1 MNERLAKAVL
11 PLRRVF
17 ACVLPSSPGV
27 IATFVLCSVAFA
39 QSSADPQELVRQA
52 VGNELASPFLPD
64 NCSYQYH
71 REGSG
76 RHETLLMVKSSDL
89 VVGKLVRI
97 NNAPPSRDQEQKE
110 NDRLRRLLHDSDLQ
124 QQQRRK
130 QQKFEHYVRE
140 LVAALPQAFHYT
152 ETETEAAADGRRL
165 IHLAFQPAPDFH
177 PATTELEL
185 LRGMAGAMVI
195 DDQRKRIVR
204 LAAHTFREMDFGWGL
219 LIHLNKG
226 ANLLLEREAAP
237 RLGFDLRAFSV
248 TIEGR
253 ILLLKKLEVHWSF
266 DHFASLGRTVD
277 LASAV
282 GLLTA
287 PDLAGSGPGLL
298 SH

>member
-1 MNERLAKAVL
+1 VNQRLAKAIL

-17 ACVLPSSPGV
+17 AFVLPSSPGV
-27 IATFVLCSVAFA
+27 ISTFLLCSVALA
-39 QSSADPQELVRQA
+39 QSSGDPQELVRQA
-52 VGNELASPFLPD
+52 VGNELASPFVPD
-64 NCSYQYH
+64 NCTYQYH
-71 REGSG
+71 RQGSG
-76 RHETLLMVKSSDL
+76 RHETLLMIKTSDL
-89 VVGKLVRI
+89 VVGKLIRI
-97 NNAPPSRDQEQKE
+97 DNVPVSGEQEQKE

-124 QQQRRK
+124 QQQRKK
-130 QQKFEHYVRE
+130 QQKFEHFVRE
-140 LVAALPQAFHYT
+140 LVAALPEAFHYS
-152 ETETEAAADGRRL
+152 ETETEVADGRRL

-185 LRGMAGAMVI
+185 LRGMAGTLVI

-204 LAAHTFREMDFGWGL
+204 LATHIFREMDFGWGL

-248 TIEGR
+248 NVEGR

-266 DHFASLGRTVD
+266 DHFAPLGRTID

-282 GLLTA
+282 DLLTA
-287 PDLAGSGPGLL
+287 PDLAGSGSGLP